1 MEVIYVYTVLG
12 VCLRFRNDILLRAV
26 TYVHNV
32 PRGDILRWVS
42 REAREKKIEKV
53 NGWRKEND
61 TWRRGGEAIPLS
73 VSSFPSSCLSYLCSS
88 SNLFLSLSHSPS
100 YFFVRHSS
108 PVHRV
113 LTIRHE
119 RRRGRGRETCPARR
133 GPHGIVTIVIY
144 ISFLF
149 ISMTT
154 SLKHRQSEEARN
166 SQRPRGSNSL
176 RLVL

>member
-88 SNLFLSLSHSPS
+88 SNLFLYLSLSLS
-100 YFFVRHSS
+100 F
-108 PVHRV
+108 
-113 LTIRHE
+113 
-119 RRRGRGRETCPARR
+119 A
-133 GPHGIVTIVIY
+133 
-144 ISFLF
+144 FLF
-149 ISMTT
+149 FRPTLVSRAPRSYDPTRAKT
-154 SLKHRQSEEARN
+154 RTRTRNVSCSPRSPRNSDDCNLHKLSFHFDDDVAKAPTEWRSEE
-166 SQRPRGSNSL
+166 
-176 RLVL
+176 